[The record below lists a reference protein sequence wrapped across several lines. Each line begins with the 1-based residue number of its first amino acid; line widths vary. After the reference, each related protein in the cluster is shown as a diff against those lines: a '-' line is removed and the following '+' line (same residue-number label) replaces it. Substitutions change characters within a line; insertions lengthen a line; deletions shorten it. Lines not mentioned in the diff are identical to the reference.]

1 MKKTLLL
8 LASLIFFFQ
17 SNATERIYRGQEAYV
32 QIKGADCIRF
42 TDEST
47 LINYVHYNA
56 SEQPSLSYLNKV
68 MSVLAKWNNDNVLV
82 LLNSSNDALGFTHYR
97 FQQYYKGIPVSG
109 SMWLVHVQ
117 QNRIISMNGT
127 IYQMNAKSAMANISE
142 KTALQV
148 ALTKVSAKQYK
159 WELATEEL
167 QLKKETKNSSATYFP
182 KGDLTW
188 LKTQNG
194 IVLAYAFN
202 IYAQNPLG
210 RTLEFINAQSGQW
223 EGNEN
228 LIKEIGVNGVAQT
241 KYSGTRSIQTDSLG
255 PNNFVLQEL
264 TRGNGVF
271 TFNSATTTN
280 YPSTNFV
287 DTDNNWNNVNAA
299 QDEVATDAHWGAE
312 MTYDFYMSTYGR
324 NSIDNTGFALYSYVH
339 YDVGMVNA
347 FWDGQRMSYG
357 DGGGGTP
364 PLTALD
370 VTAHEITHGLSTF
383 TANFAGGNEPGALN
397 EGFSDIAGKSIE
409 HWARPTNWNWV
420 IGNDLNMPI
429 RNMSNP
435 NALGDPDTYQGTN
448 WDFATQ
454 EVHRNSTVLSYWF
467 YLLTIG
473 GNGTNDINNTFNIT
487 GQGWSKSN
495 AIAYR
500 AQTIYLFPN
509 SQYADARFYTIQAAI
524 DLYGACTPEV
534 IQTTN
539 AWYAVGVGPIFT
551 ASVTAAFTSPTPI
564 SCGVPFTTT
573 FNSHSTNAGTF
584 IWNFGDGSPS
594 GSGTNTTHTYTTAG
608 TYTVSLIADGNTCGR
623 DTATQVNL
631 IVIDTNYVCA
641 NMPASGVG
649 TTLNNCNGIMYDS
662 GGPNTNYPDN
672 QTSQITI
679 APNGAQAINFKFY
692 SFGTEQ
698 GYDSLVI
705 YDGNGTTG
713 NIIGHWGGGVLPNN
727 GNIITSPNGAITLL
741 FVSDVAVNDL
751 GFCMQWNCVQ
761 STVPPIAVFTANST
775 NSCAGTIQFTDQSSF
790 GPTSWHWTFGD
801 GTYSTTQSP
810 THTYLNNGTYP
821 VELIV
826 VNPYGSDTIYKSNYI
841 TINRSGNGP
850 QTTND
855 TTCSGAGIL
864 TAIPTTAGNSINWYD
879 ANGNFIGSGYSVNTP
894 SNNVAT
900 TYFAEELT
908 PGLIDSVGPGSNS
921 IGAGQNYTNN
931 NNRYLIFNCSS
942 PCTLLSVKVISGA
955 AGNRTIELRD
965 AAGTVLQT
973 ATVNI
978 GSGTQ
983 IVPLN
988 FSIPVGTNLQLGLSS
1003 GGAAFNLYRNQSG
1016 AVFPYTNGP
1025 ISITGTNAVG
1035 LPGYY
1040 YFFYNWKIQGASCA
1054 TQVTPATVEIGGN
1067 FTANITNSGNNYL
1080 CPGQITQ
1087 LQAPAGAA
1095 YTYTWLNNGNIISSQ
1110 NTAQLTTNQAG
1121 NYSVIMSAS
1130 GCGTDTSNIIN
1141 ISTSNLQANYQ
1152 YTPDTTA
1159 NSILFVDKSNGTP
1172 LTISWDFGDGQTA
1185 NGSNVQHTYTSSGS
1199 YTVTL
1204 IVNDG
1209 TCADTTTQQINIDFN
1224 LGIHGLS
1231 ETEIIVRPN
1240 PASEYLEVV
1249 FPTSKASYSLRIID
1263 ALGRTCIEEEALQS
1277 PKRITVNHLSNGFY
1291 YIELRMD
1298 DLIITRKQWIKQ

>member
-1 MKKTLLL
+1 MKKTFLL
-8 LASLIFFFQ
+8 LASFFFFLQ
-17 SNATERIYRGQEAYV
+17 SNASERIYRGREAYA
-32 QIKGADCIRF
+32 QIKGADCIRY
-42 TDEST
+42 TDESA
-47 LINYVHYNA
+47 LLNYVHYNA
-56 SEQPSLSYLNKV
+56 SEQPSLSYLNKL

-97 FQQYYKGIPVSG
+97 FQQYYKGIPVNG
-109 SMWLVHVQ
+109 SMWLVHAQ

-127 IYQMNAKSAMANISE
+127 IYPMNAKNAMAGISE

-148 ALTKVSAKQYK
+148 ALKKVSAKQYK

-188 LKTQNG
+188 LKTQTG
-194 IVLAYAFN
+194 MVLVYAFN
-202 IYAQNPLG
+202 IYAQNPFG

-241 KYSGTRSIQTDSLG
+241 KYSGTRTIQTDSLG

-312 MTYDFYMSTYGR
+312 TTYDFYLNTYGR
-324 NSIDNTGFALYSYVH
+324 NSIDNAGFALYSYVH

-357 DGGGGTP
+357 DGSGGTP

-397 EGFSDIAGKSIE
+397 EGFSDIAAKTVE
-409 HWARPTNWNWV
+409 HWARPTNWNWI
-420 IGNDLNMPI
+420 IGNDINLPI
-429 RNMSNP
+429 RNMANP
-435 NALGDPDTYQGTN
+435 NALGDPDTYQGTS

-454 EVHRNSTVLSYWF
+454 EVHRNSTVLSHWF

-473 GNGTNDINNTFNIT
+473 GSGTNDINNSYNIT
-487 GQGWSKSN
+487 AQGWIKSN
-495 AIAYR
+495 AIAFR
-500 AQTIYLFPN
+500 TQTVYLFPN
-509 SQYADARFYTIQAAI
+509 SQYGDARFYSIQSAI

-539 AWYAVGVGPIFT
+539 AWYAVGVGPAFT
-551 ASVTAAFTSPTPI
+551 ASVTAAFNSPTPI
-564 SCGVPFTTT
+564 SCGVPFTTS
-573 FNSHSTNAGTF
+573 FNSLSTNAGTF

-594 GSGTNTTHTYTTAG
+594 GSGSTTTHTYNTAG
-608 TYTVSLIADGNTCGR
+608 TYTVTLIADGNTCGR
-623 DTATQVNL
+623 DTATLVNL
-631 IVIDTNYVCA
+631 IVIDTNYLCT
-641 NMPASGVG
+641 NMPASGTG
-649 TTLNNCNGIMYDS
+649 NTITNCNGIMYDS
-662 GGPNTNYPDN
+662 GGPNGNYPDN
-672 QTSQITI
+672 QSSQITI
-679 APNGAQAINFKFY
+679 APGGAQAINLKFY

-698 GYDSLVI
+698 GYDSLII
-705 YDGNGTTG
+705 YDGTGTAGTV
-713 NIIGHWGGGVLPNN
+713 IGHWGGGALPNN
-727 GNIITSPNGAITLL
+727 GNTFTSPNGAITLV
-741 FVSDVAVNDL
+741 FVSDVFVNDI

-761 STVPPIAVFTANST
+761 STVPPLAAFKANTT
-775 NSCAGTIQFTDQSSF
+775 NTCAGTIQFTDQSNF

-801 GTYSTTQSP
+801 GTSSTTQNPS
-810 THTYLNNGTYP
+810 HTYLTNGTYS

-826 VNPYGSDTIYKSNYI
+826 SNPYGSDTLYKTNYI
-841 TINRSGNGP
+841 TVNRGGNGP
-850 QTTND
+850 ITTND
-855 TTCSGAGIL
+855 TSCSGAGTL
-864 TAIPTTAGNSINWYD
+864 TATPNTSGSTINWYD
-879 ANGNFIGSGYSVNTP
+879 ANGNFIGSGYAVNTP
-894 SNNVAT
+894 SNSVAT
-900 TYFAEELT
+900 TYYAAEVT
-908 PGLIDSVGPGSNS
+908 PGLIDSVGPVNNTF
-921 IGAGQNYTNN
+921 GAGSNYTNN
-931 NNRYLIFNCSS
+931 NNRYLIFNCSN

-955 AGNRTIELRD
+955 AGARTIELRD
-965 AAGTVLQT
+965 ASGTVLQS
-973 ATVNI
+973 ATVSI
-978 GSGTQ
+978 GTGTQ
-983 IVPLN
+983 TVPLN
-988 FSIPVGTNLQLGLSS
+988 FNIPVGNNLQLGLTA
-1003 GGAAFNLYRNQSG
+1003 GGAAFNLYRNSAG

-1025 ISITGTNAVG
+1025 ISITGTNAG
-1035 LPGYY
+1035 QPGYY
-1040 YFFYNWKIQGASCA
+1040 YFFYNWKIQGSDCA
-1054 TQVTPATVEIGGN
+1054 TNVSPATVAIGGN
-1067 FTANITNSGNNYL
+1067 FTASINNSGNSHL
-1080 CPGQITQ
+1080 CPGQTTQ
-1087 LQAPAGAA
+1087 LQAPVGAA
-1095 YTYTWLNNGNIISSQ
+1095 YTYTWFNNGSIIASQ
-1110 NTAQLTTNQAG
+1110 NAAQLIVNQAG
-1121 NYSVIMSAS
+1121 NYNLVMSAN
-1130 GCGTDTSNIIN
+1130 GCGSDTSNAIAIT
-1141 ISTSNLQANYQ
+1141 SSNLQASFQ
-1152 YTPDTTA
+1152 YTLGTPVNTIQFA
-1159 NSILFVDKSNGTP
+1159 DKSTGTP
-1172 LTISWDFGDGQTA
+1172 LTISWDFGNGQTA
-1185 NGSNVQHTYTSSGS
+1185 NGSNVQHTYTNSGL

-1224 LGIHGLS
+1224 LGINGS
-1231 ETEIIVRPN
+1231 SATEIMVRPN

-1298 DLIITRKQWIKQ
+1298 DLILARKQWIKQ